1 MKTVSKYGFILL
13 FGCICSVYTTRAQV
27 IQYEQINL
35 QIRKTA
41 TAPSPTFQVADAVQL
56 VRFFMQQN
64 GIARCESDI
73 STHKFKLVAKPN
85 TDLKFLLTNAKV
97 VKNLNSMGYEIVW
110 TSEPNMAYQTPAQ
123 KIPYPNPDY
132 VAANT
137 TTPTT
142 PIYKGKSDD
151 PPLAPTNIN
160 TSKTTKKL
168 ARENRK
174 AQKLA
179 AQKAASS
186 AMKQQDNKPAT
197 MRYDEPSI
205 PVVPSAANL
214 KDIATPATN
223 KPCDDCG
230 EQNVS
235 SELREKVLQDA
246 NYGSEAIDFG
256 SDMSGM
262 DSEPMDGESP
272 QYNEAQLDSLRQL
285 LLKDIDGT
293 PK

>member
-13 FGCICSVYTTRAQV
+13 FGCICNVYTTQAQV

-41 TAPSPTFQVADAVQL
+41 TAPISTFQVADAVQL

-85 TDLKFLLTNAKV
+85 TDLKFLLTNANL

-110 TSEPNMAYQTPAQ
+110 TSETNMAYQTPTQ
-123 KIPYPNPDY
+123 RVSYPNPDY

-142 PIYKGKSDD
+142 PIYKGKADE
-151 PPLAPTNIN
+151 PPVAPTTIN
-160 TSKTTKKL
+160 TNKTTKKL
-168 ARENRK
+168 ARETRK

-179 AQKAASS
+179 AQKAATS
-186 AMKQQDNKPAT
+186 AMKQQGNKPAT
-197 MRYDEPSI
+197 MMNEELPTPAQS
-205 PVVPSAANL
+205 SAANI
-214 KDIATPATN
+214 KDVATPIAN

-230 EQNVS
+230 EQKVS

-246 NYGSEAIDFG
+246 NYGSDAIDFG

-262 DSEPMDGESP
+262 DSDPMNEESP
-272 QYNEAQLDSLRQL
+272 QYNEVQLDSLRQL
-285 LLKDIDGT
+285 LLKDVDGT